1 MGMFDNIQCKY
12 SLPLPEELQ
21 SLSTDW
27 STEMFQTK
35 DLANLLGSYT
45 ISEEGFLF
53 EEIVEREYVPYTDA
67 ERAEI
72 KPKPWSVWKDVIV
85 KNSYSKKIEHHGE
98 VTFYSSF
105 ASTDAE
111 DCWLEFTAYFIYGKL
126 DKISLVRNEKIMSQ
140 RLHNEK
146 WNIKRK
152 EEESKLWYR
161 FKQQVKPY
169 GWRLFW
175 SKVSKLCA
183 YVARMLNK
191 LEYAILRHML

>member
-1 MGMFDNIQCKY
+1 MFDNIQCKY

-27 STEMFQTK
+27 SIEIFQTK

-45 ISEEGFLF
+45 ITEEGLLL
-53 EEIVEREYVPYTDA
+53 EEIVEREYVPYTDT

-85 KNSYSKKIEHHGE
+85 KNRYNQKIEHHGE

-105 ASTDAE
+105 TYTDAE

-126 DKISLVRNEKIMSQ
+126 DKISLVRNEKITSQ
-140 RLHNEK
+140 KLSDER
-146 WNIKRK
+146 WDAKRK
-152 EEESKLWYR
+152 EEESKLWYK
-161 FKQQVKPY
+161 FKQRVKPY

-175 SKVSKLCA
+175 SKASKLCG
-183 YVARMLNK
+183 YVARMLNT
-191 LEYAILRHML
+191 LEYAIIRHML